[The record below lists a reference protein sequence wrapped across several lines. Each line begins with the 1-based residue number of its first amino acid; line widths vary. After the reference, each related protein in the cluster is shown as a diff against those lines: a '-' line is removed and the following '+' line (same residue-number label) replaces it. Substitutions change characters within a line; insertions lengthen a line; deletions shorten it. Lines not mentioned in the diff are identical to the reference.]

1 MKAVRIFMLMLSAV
15 LLCSTSCST
24 IEQASTHGL
33 ANGKYTLKSAKTV
46 KRVYLDVNDERVDA
60 YELRDDGILGGAVI
74 LSDDT
79 GRRTFPLPFVLKKQ
93 GLDLDV
99 TTILFKY
106 RPPVKGQG
114 HQFTNDMNLAMYAG
128 WRFDRFA
135 FSEQVNLLQKST
147 PKVRHFAYDVGFI
160 LGAGTTPI
168 DAFTTQNKVETD
180 YNALLFQSG
189 VAGFVETTYASFGLG
204 IGWDFLTGSD
214 RKSWIY
220 EQKPYLGIIVGIALN

>member
-1 MKAVRIFMLMLSAV
+1 MKAAGIFMLMLCAV
-15 LLCSTSCST
+15 LLSCTSCNT
-24 IEQASTHGL
+24 IEKASMHGL
-33 ANGKYTLKSAKTV
+33 TNGKYKLKSNKGIT
-46 KRVYLDVNDERVDA
+46 RVYLDVNDERVDA
-60 YELRDDGILGGAVI
+60 YELKDNGSLGGVVT
-74 LSDDT
+74 LSNDT
-79 GRRTFPLPFVLKKQ
+79 SRREFSLPFVLKKQ

-99 TTILFKY
+99 TTVLFKY

-147 PKVRHFAYDVGFI
+147 PKVRHFAYDFGFI

-189 VAGFVETTYASFGLG
+189 VAGFVETTFASFGLG